1 MAFNLIRNARV
12 FFTTKVDSFG
22 VVATGAGA
30 GPDMTT
36 ADTFE
41 IQVLDGLSFTQNT
54 TTETITLNEAGG
66 TPNRGQ
72 RNFNTALEPV
82 DFSFSTYIRPRD
94 AQSAAGTH
102 QVTAEERHLW
112 NAMFSQVALSGA
124 YNASGTTAWTDS
136 ASNASPSTYA
146 TVTLA
151 QSNKNQLLPFGLI
164 ICLDDATFVI
174 DNCVMDSATMDFGL
188 DTIAMIQWAG
198 KASAIRQFGKTAL
211 SDNAGLN
218 KTVATSASDSPFIG
232 EAVLKDTK
240 AAYLANKLS
249 TITLYKDIGGTT
261 TGPYDIALTGGNV
274 TISNNVTY
282 LTPSNLGVVNQ
293 PITYFTGTRSVTGSV
308 NAYLRTGTLSA
319 TALYNALI
327 TASSSDVNPAYN
339 LKMSVGG
346 TATAATRIDL
356 VMPAVVLQIPTIAT
370 EQIIS
375 TTIGFTAQGSAGGA
389 FDIGQNNEIE
399 IRYFVADTSY

>member
-22 VVATGAGA
+22 VVTTGVGAGT
-30 GPDMTT
+30 DMATT
-36 ADTFE
+36 DTFE

-102 QVTAEERHLW
+102 QVTAEEKHLW
-112 NAMFSQVALSGA
+112 NAMFSQVALSGS
-124 YNASGTTAWTDS
+124 YNATGTTAWTDS
-136 ASNASPSTYA
+136 ASNASASTYA
-146 TVTLA
+146 TVTLS

-174 DNCVMDSATMDFGL
+174 DNCVMDSATLDFGL

-198 KASAIRQFGKTAL
+198 KASAIRQFGKTTL
-211 SDNAGLN
+211 VDNTGLK
-218 KTVATSASDSPFIG
+218 KTVATSSSDSIFIG

-249 TITLYKDIGGTT
+249 TITLYKDISGAT

-319 TALYNALI
+319 TSLYNALI

-339 LKMSVGG
+339 LKMSIGG
-346 TATAATRIDL
+346 TATAGTRVDL
-356 VMPAVVLQIPTIAT
+356 IMPAVVLQIPTIAT

-375 TTIGFTAQGSAGGA
+375 TTIGFTAQGYSSGS
-389 FDIGQNNEIE
+389 FDIGSNNEIE
-399 IRYFVADTSY
+399 VRYFVADTDY

>member
-22 VVATGAGA
+22 VVTTGAGA

-36 ADTFE
+36 NDTFE

-94 AQSAAGTH
+94 AQATTGSR
-102 QVTAEERHLW
+102 QVTAEEKHLW
-112 NAMFSQVALSGA
+112 NAMFSQVALSGS
-124 YNASGTTAWTDS
+124 YNATGSTAWTDS
-136 ASNASPSTYA
+136 AVGAGTFA
-146 TVTLA
+146 AVTLA
-151 QSNKNQLLPFGLI
+151 NSNKNQLLPFGMI

-198 KASAIRQFGKTAL
+198 KASAIRQFGKTTLA
-211 SDNAGLN
+211 DNVGLK

-249 TITLYKDIGGTT
+249 TITLYKDINGTV

-339 LKMSVGG
+339 LKMSIGG
-346 TATAATRIDL
+346 TATAGTRVDL

-375 TTIGFTAQGSAGGA
+375 TTIGFTAQGSASNA
-389 FDIGQNNEIE
+389 FDIGSNNEIE
-399 IRYFVADTSY
+399 VRYFVADTDY

>member
-22 VVATGAGA
+22 VVTTGAGA

-36 ADTFE
+36 SDTFE

-94 AQSAAGTH
+94 AQSAEGTR
-102 QVTAEERHLW
+102 QVTAEEKHLW
-112 NAMFSQVALSGA
+112 NAMFGQVALSGS
-124 YNASGTTAWTDS
+124 YNSTGTTAWTDS
-136 ASNASPSTYA
+136 ASGPGTGTYA
-146 TVTLA
+146 AVTLA
-151 QSNKNQLLPFGLI
+151 NSNKNQLLPFGMI
-164 ICLDDATFVI
+164 IVLDDATFVI

-188 DTIAMIQWAG
+188 DTIATIQWAG
-198 KASAIRQFGKTAL
+198 KASAIRQFGKTTL
-211 SDNAGLN
+211 TDNAGLK

-232 EAVLKDTK
+232 EAVLKDTQ

-249 TITLYKDIGGTT
+249 TITLYKDINGST

-282 LTPSNLGVVNQ
+282 LTPSNLGVVNK

-346 TATAATRIDL
+346 TATALTRVDL
-356 VMPAVVLQIPTIAT
+356 IMPAVVLQIPTVAT

-375 TTIGFTAQGSAGGA
+375 TTIGFTAQGSSNGS
-389 FDIGQNNEIE
+389 FDIGSNNEIE
-399 IRYFVADTSY
+399 IRYFVADTNY